1 MGADGWTDNVPYL
14 SVRCNTLMIKRIAK
28 EEKSMKKKKIRLAC
42 LLAAG
47 LTGCGSGAAAGNEAG
62 TEPGNEAGAAAD
74 SELNIEV
81 SGMESEAGTEPENE
95 AGAAADSELNSEAEN
110 DSQEQTAEEEN
121 VEEENAFVFGD
132 SATMDYNVNGRELPI
147 YCVDTEEKKIALSF
161 DAAWGNEDT
170 AELLAILEEHN
181 LKVTFFMT
189 GGWVESYPEDVKA
202 ILAAGHD
209 LGNHSENHKN
219 MSELS
224 DAEKK
229 EEIMSVH
236 QKVQEITGYEM
247 FLFRPPYGDYDN
259 ALIDVLKDCE
269 YYPIQWDVD
278 SLDWKNEGVDEL
290 LETVTGHKNLG
301 NGSIILCH
309 NGAEYTAEA
318 LDTLINELEAQG
330 YEIVPISELIYRE
343 NYHMNVQG
351 RQISDDVE

>member
-1 MGADGWTDNVPYL
+1 M
-14 SVRCNTLMIKRIAK
+14 
-28 EEKSMKKKKIRLAC
+28 
-42 LLAAG
+42 
-47 LTGCGSGAAAGNEAG
+47 
-62 TEPGNEAGAAAD
+62 GAAAD
-74 SELNIEV
+74 SE
-81 SGMESEAGTEPENE
+81 SEAGS
-95 AGAAADSELNSEAEN
+95 GAADAAGV
-110 DSQEQTAEEEN
+110 QTAESDTQKQEQPAEETN
-121 VEEENAFVFGD
+121 TFVFGD
-132 SATMDYNVNGRELPI
+132 SATMNHDVNGRELPI

-170 AELLAILEEHN
+170 AELLEILKEHD

-224 DAEKK
+224 DEEKK
-229 EEIMSVH
+229 EEILSVH

-259 ALIDVLKDCE
+259 ALIDVLKENE
-269 YYPIQWDVD
+269 YYAIQWDVD
-278 SLDWKNEGVDEL
+278 SLDWKNEGVDEI
-290 LETVTGHKNLG
+290 LETVTQHKNLG

-330 YEIVPISELIYRE
+330 YEIVPISELIYKDH
-343 NYHMNVQG
+343 YHMNVQG
-351 RQISDDVE
+351 RQISDAAE